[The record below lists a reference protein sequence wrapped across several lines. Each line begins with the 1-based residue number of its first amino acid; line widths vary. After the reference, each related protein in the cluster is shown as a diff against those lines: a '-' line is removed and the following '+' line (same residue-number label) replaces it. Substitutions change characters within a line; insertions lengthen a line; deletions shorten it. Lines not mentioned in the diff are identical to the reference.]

1 MDNPLVLLGF
11 LSTFHVIGAVAL
23 ANGLRGMWIW
33 LRSKEQGPG
42 RAVFFVVWGAMFG
55 CMPFAFGVGL
65 ATDKE
70 AGTPL
75 LLLGEAVVWGVAFL
89 AALLFWDEVVDWLR
103 PFLHPNI
110 FLVGFGGIFMLV
122 GAVAASFVIRD
133 DLLFGLLFGGIFV
146 FVGGIVFALG
156 IWNLLKALVH

>member
-11 LSTFHVIGAVAL
+11 LSIFHVIGAVAL
-23 ANGLRGMWIW
+23 ANGLRGMWNW
-33 LRSKEQGPG
+33 LRNKERGLG
-42 RAVFFVVWGAMFG
+42 SVMFFVVWGAMFG

-70 AGTPL
+70 VGTPL
-75 LLLGEAVVWGVAFL
+75 LLLGEAVVWGIAFL
-89 AALLFWDEVVDWLR
+89 SATLFWDEVLDWLR

-122 GAVAASFVIRD
+122 GAAAASFVIRD
-133 DLLFGLLFGGIFV
+133 DPLFGLLFGGIFML
-146 FVGGIVFALG
+146 VGGIVFALG
-156 IWNLLKALVH
+156 VWNLLKEIR